1 MNQRE
6 DKLPK
11 WVSLTIAVVVIF
23 VIIDGVNYFI
33 TPKEQV
39 TQAIGKF
46 NDVKM
51 DENIDNDA
59 ANWYGISPTI
69 QTKDELKS
77 GTIIVSDN
85 GSTKT
90 TGIFANG
97 SKR

>member
-1 MNQRE
+1 MKQKG

-11 WVSLTIAVVVIF
+11 WVSLIIAVIMTF

-59 ANWYGISPTI
+59 GQGISPTI

-90 TGIFANG
+90 TGVFANG
-97 SKR
+97 TKR